1 MPASAARMRRRA
13 LLAGLAAGI
22 GGLAGCSE
30 VIGNRTGSPNG
41 DSGDRPTDSPTA
53 SPTETPDPDPDTD
66 NGALGAA
73 SIVDLETVDRT
84 YALAPLRYRSDDG
97 ASVRMRFT
105 ATATADSP
113 ATVEAELRNENSF
126 ENTFRLEWT
135 PPFGRLASDI
145 PQPLGPRRVDHTY
158 RTALVFAPTANHE
171 LVEEPPEL
179 ERAADGHWRLAG
191 DSFPQLPGRV
201 RLAAGETVRG
211 EYALVGRAEG
221 AGRGRPPGMYEF
233 SRAGER
239 PVRVSVWPTDA
250 PGPTTDSRFTGTTI
264 PDLPGESETAW
275 FHDADAS
282 TPSFVRP
289 GVERTD
295 LPARVEFTFI
305 NRSLESTRCG
315 HWNLYKLV
323 DGEWFHLGPYI
334 HTSDCRGVSPGGS
347 KTWTMRAA
355 TGEMAPCEAESYP
368 FLGGGRYAAVA
379 GYGHA
384 TAQSAALVQFDAPA
398 VSVVPTDDVTTDR
411 TDGQVTATSDRWRTA
426 PDAEDRS
433 RVQLVLERAAGADR
447 TLIPEQVMR
456 RRRRGLRNTLAFA
469 APDVERVVLRTDDR
483 TTAWSVGYDDGA
495 AEFRYDGQA
504 YRVSESSR

>member
-1 MPASAARMRRRA
+1 MRRRA
-13 LLAGLAAGI
+13 LLAGFAAGI

-30 VIGNRTGSPNG
+30 VIGNRTGSPNDAG
-41 DSGDRPTDSPTA
+41 EQPTA
-53 SPTETPDPDPDTD
+53 SPTPSPTGTSDPGQNPDDWD
-66 NGALGAA
+66 LGAA
-73 SIVDLETVDRT
+73 SLVDLETANRT

-97 ASVRMRFT
+97 ASVRMRFSST
-105 ATATADSP
+105 ETADGP
-113 ATVEAELRNENSF
+113 ATVEAELRNENPF

-145 PQPLGPRRVDHTY
+145 PESLGLRQAEHTY
-158 RTALVFAPTANHE
+158 RVGLVFAPTANHE
-171 LVEEPPEL
+171 LVEEPPAL

-191 DSFPQLPGRV
+191 DSFPQLPERV
-201 RLAAGETVRG
+201 RLAADETVRG

-250 PGPTTDSRFTGTTI
+250 PGPTTDSRFTGTTV

-289 GVERTD
+289 SVERTD
-295 LPARVEFTFI
+295 LPARVEFTFV
-305 NRSLESTRCG
+305 NHSRESTRCG
-315 HWNLYKLV
+315 HWNLHKLV

-334 HTSDCRGVSPGGS
+334 HMSDCRSVAPGDTN
-347 KTWTMRAA
+347 TWTMRAS
-355 TGEMAPCEAESYP
+355 TGEMAPCEAQHYP

-384 TAQSAALVQFDAPA
+384 TARSAALVQFDAPA
-398 VSVVPTDDVTTDR
+398 VSVVPTDDVTTER
-411 TDGQVTATSDRWRTA
+411 TDGQVTVTSDRWRTV
-426 PDAEDRS
+426 PDDGDRS
-433 RVQLVLERAAGADR
+433 RVELVLERAASADR

-456 RRRRGLRNTLAFA
+456 RRRRGLRNTLAFV
-469 APDVERVVLRTDDR
+469 APDIERVVLRTDDR
-483 TTAWSVGYDDGA
+483 TTAWTVGYDDGA
-495 AEFRYDGQA
+495 AGFRYEGQA
-504 YRVSESSR
+504 YRVTESSR